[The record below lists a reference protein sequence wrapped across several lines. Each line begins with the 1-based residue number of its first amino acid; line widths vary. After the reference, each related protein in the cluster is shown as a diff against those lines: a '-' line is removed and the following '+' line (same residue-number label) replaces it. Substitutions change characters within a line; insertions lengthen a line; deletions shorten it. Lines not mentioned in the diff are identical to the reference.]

1 MEIPPED
8 LATLTRVERTA
19 LAFASWINESPR
31 LRTATHWINR
41 NVHRHFVTLL
51 TSRRIHLV
59 GMDKVVG
66 LRPDRGVLIASN
78 HRTYFD
84 QYIIASYLYR
94 HVVHWDQF
102 FFPVR
107 SAFLYDTVPG
117 ILSNLAF
124 STMSMFPPIF
134 RPRHKR
140 GVTRAGLDFL
150 AERLKSPRTLVG
162 IHPEGTRNKN
172 EDPYELLPAEPGFG
186 RVVLH
191 ARPIVIP
198 IFINGLSDNPAEE
211 ARRNFG
217 RDRPVI
223 VVYGDPVDMSEFDGV
238 DPRLFRNQVQVGR
251 KVLKE
256 VARLGEIERLE
267 RERLTRD

>member
-1 MEIPPED
+1 M
-8 LATLTRVERTA
+8 
-19 LAFASWINESPR
+19 
-31 LRTATHWINR
+31 
-41 NVHRHFVTLL
+41 
-51 TSRRIHLV
+51 
-59 GMDKVVG
+59 
-66 LRPDRGVLIASN
+66 
-78 HRTYFD
+78 
-84 QYIIASYLYR
+84 
-94 HVVHWDQF
+94 
-102 FFPVR
+102 
-107 SAFLYDTVPG
+107 
-117 ILSNLAF
+117 
-124 STMSMFPPIF
+124 
-134 RPRHKR
+134 
-140 GVTRAGLDFL
+140 TRAGLDFL
-150 AERLKSPRTLVG
+150 AERLKSPQTLVG

-172 EDPYELLPAEPGFG
+172 DDPYELLPAEPGFG

-256 VARLGEIERLE
+256 VARLGEIERGE
-267 RERLTRD
+267 RERLTRA